1 MSSWNSAGGAA
12 STLATCAL
20 TSWPSLQPVSGVAGW
35 APELSVPPPP
45 VPGRLAPGAIVE
57 SSDCAAA
64 CDPAAGCHGIG
75 YCAQLDVAALASR
88 HAASTTTT
96 DHAQRIAVRDATT
109 VRRSH
114 RTVSS
119 LQGPETPTGEIMLG

>member
-1 MSSWNSAGGAA
+1 MSSWNSAGCAA

-20 TSWPSLQPVSGVAGW
+20 TSWPSLQPVSGVASW
-35 APELSVPPPP
+35 TTELSVPSLAFQAS
-45 VPGRLAPGAIVE
+45 VAPGAIVE

-75 YCAQLDVAALASR
+75 YCAQLAVAALASR
-88 HAASTTTT
+88 HAASATTT
-96 DHAQRIAVRDATT
+96 DHVQRIAVRDPTT

-114 RTVSS
+114 RTASS
-119 LQGPETPTGEIMLG
+119 LQGPENP